1 MIMRNVK
8 RNSLCVVSFASILLV
23 ALFVYSCST
32 GEHEYADE
40 PETERNELAQSR
52 AFSLG
57 MRNSG
62 NTLIDSI
69 AISDEF
75 WEFEMSS
82 QLLADKFDAYAST
95 LNENEYDA
103 LMSNLNNDDFTEEF
117 IKKANLEKELQ
128 QMDIAKENLLQHTGF
143 LRLSEKE
150 RTQLFMMYAESCEQT
165 KTRSLKTRKEGGD
178 ASECEKLKQA
188 AYAQADTDYNNAVVA
203 CQNSSSIAYICLT
216 QASARHNRNKEIAD
230 IRYKE
235 CIQSNK

>member
-1 MIMRNVK
+1 MRNMK
-8 RNSLCVVSFASILLV
+8 KNSLCVVSFASILLV

-103 LMSNLNNDDFTEEF
+103 LMSNLNDDDYTEEF

-143 LRLSEKE
+143 LRLSEEE
-150 RTQLFMMYAESCEQT
+150 RTQLFMMYAESSEQIKT
-165 KTRSLKTRKEGGD
+165 KSLKTRKEGGD
-178 ASECEKLKQA
+178 TSECEKLKQA
-188 AYAQADTDYNNAVVA
+188 AYAQAKTDYNNAVSA
-203 CQNSSSIAYICLT
+203 CQNSSAASYICIT
-216 QASARHNRNKEIAD
+216 QAAAALRRNERVANKE
-230 IRYKE
+230 YEE

>member
-1 MIMRNVK
+1 MRNMK
-8 RNSLCVVSFASILLV
+8 KNSLCVVSFASILLV

-103 LMSNLNNDDFTEEF
+103 LMSNLNDDDYTEEF

-143 LRLSEKE
+143 LRMSEEE
-150 RTQLFMMYAESCEQT
+150 RTQLFMMYAESSEQIKT
-165 KTRSLKTRKEGGD
+165 KSLKTRKEGGD
-178 ASECEKLKQA
+178 TSKCEKLKEA
-188 AYAQADTDYNNAVVA
+188 AYLQAKGDYDNAIATNCSGAGILSACVLIEAAKYNTKKRRADREYEDCINN
-203 CQNSSSIAYICLT
+203 
-216 QASARHNRNKEIAD
+216 R
-230 IRYKE
+230 
-235 CIQSNK
+235 